1 METISPAFSRKAGD
15 ISNLLLTIAG
25 NIIFYVLLTR
35 GAGLGL
41 TRLSMNPDFITAS
54 SAASTIHPA
63 QLSARLDPKK
73 TREDLAVILTPER
86 HVSGNQKL
94 SRQLAN
100 RSSRV
105 RAQNRDRI
113 KGRSQGSFQQG
124 VVGKGRGLRRA
135 GTVR

>member
-41 TRLSMNPDFITAS
+41 TRLSMNSDFITAS
-54 SAASTIHPA
+54 SAASTIPS

-73 TREDLAVILTPER
+73 TREDLAVILTLR
-86 HVSGNQKL
+86 DCVSGNQKL

-105 RAQNRDRI
+105 RAQN
-113 KGRSQGSFQQG
+113 K
-124 VVGKGRGLRRA
+124 
-135 GTVR
+135 TE

>member
-1 METISPAFSRKAGD
+1 MRVSQASTIISQATQAMILRACLRQTAKMPTIRAATAARVVMAENMHGNNIASVSVKLEN

-41 TRLSMNPDFITAS
+41 TRLSMNSDFITAS

-73 TREDLAVILTPER
+73 
-86 HVSGNQKL
+86 
-94 SRQLAN
+94 
-100 RSSRV
+100 RV
-105 RAQNRDRI
+105 RIGCNID
-113 KGRSQGSFQQG
+113 S
-124 VVGKGRGLRRA
+124 
-135 GTVR
+135 